1 MYSVVVFYPTSSK
14 NVSKFLR
21 TEFITKKKE
30 AFDLLDVGNPH
41 TKLLIEKT
49 NICVIGLLT
58 QNR

>member
-1 MYSVVVFYPTSSK
+1 VVVFYPTSSK
-14 NVSKFLR
+14 NVSKYLR
-21 TEFITKKKE
+21 TEFITKKKEE